1 MADFPMSTS
10 CTTNR
15 VSKQRSY
22 TAADKLAIY
31 EDYKKSGLSVRNFVA
46 VADVS
51 KSVMQRIIKTHKS
64 LKSSLQDQTVSPS
77 RIRLRDSH
85 YTDIDEA
92 LLTWY
97 QNTRSEN
104 LQPLSGSII
113 RTRAEKLASDLG
125 HSDWKCSTGWLRR
138 WQARYQISFQV

>member
-31 EDYKKSGLSVRNFVA
+31 EDYKKSGLSIRNFVA
-46 VADVS
+46 AADVS

-104 LQPLSGSII
+104 LL
-113 RTRAEKLASDLG
+113 RRAERAEKLASDLG
-125 HSDWKCSTGWLRR
+125 HSDWKCSTGWLSR
-138 WQARYQISFQV
+138 WQARYQISLQV